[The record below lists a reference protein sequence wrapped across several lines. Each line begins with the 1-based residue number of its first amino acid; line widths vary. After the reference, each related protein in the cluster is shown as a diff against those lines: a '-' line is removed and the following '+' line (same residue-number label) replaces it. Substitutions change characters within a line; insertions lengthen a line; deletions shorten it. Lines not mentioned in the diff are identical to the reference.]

1 MFVRRDFWTSSFR
14 KYLESGD
21 RASPDLIFICK
32 DVNMELEIHGLNTY
46 SPVQDKQQRREAGTP
61 QPAQGKTD
69 KSSPSVIQATYSKE
83 EIEQYLNDLFHS
95 HLLLNRRLKFSV
107 NRELN
112 KVIVKVIDG
121 STDEVI
127 REIPPEE
134 IQRLQARIRNAIGLL
149 FDEKI

>member
-1 MFVRRDFWTSSFR
+1 
-14 KYLESGD
+14 
-21 RASPDLIFICK
+21 
-32 DVNMELEIHGLNTY
+32 MELEIHGSNTY

-61 QPAQGKTD
+61 QPAHGKTER
-69 KSSPSVIQATYSKE
+69 SSKPAVIQATYSKE

-95 HLLLNRRLKFSV
+95 HLLFNRKLKFSV

-112 KVIVKVIDG
+112 KVIVKVIDS

-127 REIPPEE
+127 KEIPPEE
-134 IQRLQARIRNAIGLL
+134 IQRLQARIRDAIGLL

>member
-1 MFVRRDFWTSSFR
+1 
-14 KYLESGD
+14 
-21 RASPDLIFICK
+21 
-32 DVNMELEIHGLNTY
+32 MELEIHGLNTY

>member
-1 MFVRRDFWTSSFR
+1 
-14 KYLESGD
+14 
-21 RASPDLIFICK
+21 
-32 DVNMELEIHGLNTY
+32 MELEIHGLNTY
-46 SPVQDKQQRREAGTP
+46 TPVQDRKQRPEAGTP
-61 QPAQGKTD
+61 QPAHGNNR
-69 KSSPSVIQATYSKE
+69 SSTPALIKATYSKE

-95 HLLLNRRLKFSV
+95 HLLFNRRLKFSV

-127 REIPPEE
+127 KEIPPEE
-134 IQRLQARIRNAIGLL
+134 IQRLQARIRDAIGLL

>member
-1 MFVRRDFWTSSFR
+1 
-14 KYLESGD
+14 
-21 RASPDLIFICK
+21 
-32 DVNMELEIHGLNTY
+32 MELEIHGLNAH

-61 QPAQGKTD
+61 QPAHGKTT
-69 KSSPSVIQATYSKE
+69 KSSAPSVIQATYSKE
-83 EIEQYLNDLFHS
+83 DIERYLNDLFHS
-95 HLLLNRRLKFSV
+95 KMLLNRKLKFSV

-127 REIPPEE
+127 KEIPPEE
-134 IQRLQARIRNAIGLL
+134 IQRLQARIRDAIGLL